1 MSKQFD
7 GTKEKNRR
15 KSTSYQCDGND
26 SNNRVGILQEEGGRD
41 ENDQIGSNQGNCSRE
56 NLLSRVESIFV
67 EGEISPGKILESLS
81 LIKEAHLAYVHAHRQ
96 RLEARLDENKE
107 SETDF
112 IQACDLL
119 EQQIN
124 NLITKPDSEEN
135 S

>member
-1 MSKQFD
+1 MSKHFD

-15 KSTSYQCDGND
+15 ESTSYQRDSND
-26 SNNRVGILQEEGGRD
+26 SHKRVGIVQTESGSD
-41 ENDQIGSNQGNCSRE
+41 EHDEIGSNQSNRSRQ
-56 NLLSRVESIFV
+56 NLLSRVQSVFV
-67 EGEISPGKILESLS
+67 EGEVSPGKILESLN

-107 SETDF
+107 SETEF

-124 NLITKPDSEEN
+124 NLINKPDSEN
-135 S
+135 NP